1 MVDFAFGAGE
11 LNNINLLGDILS
23 AFQIQYPEVT
33 FDIFTNTTDI
43 MQERMEKGLLDISLA
58 VEPIDVENY
67 DYIALPQKEIM
78 GVYMRADSPLAAK
91 EKIEVADLIGKPLLL
106 LQRLLQSITTD
117 MWTAGALFTPMVK
130 IISKKLEYE

>member
-1 MVDFAFGAGE
+1 M
-11 LNNINLLGDILS
+11 GDILR
-23 AFQIQYPEVT
+23 AFQTQYPEVT

-67 DYIALPQKEIM
+67 DYIALPRKEIM

-91 EKIEVADLIGKPLLL
+91 EKIDVAD
-106 LQRLLQSITTD
+106 
-117 MWTAGALFTPMVK
+117 
-130 IISKKLEYE
+130 